1 MSDTN
6 PISEDNTSMK
16 IVLTGTTDVMWTP
29 EEAVDGMSTLNLGE
43 KAFLVAG
50 GKLNIRAWDEPN
62 GNTWTPLIGMA
73 EAERV
78 YLDPI
83 TSPPEAATKALD
95 PPAHISDPSI
105 QCPAQVV
112 HDFEDGFD
120 GTIWTGGDGA
130 VLDYDPANGVLI
142 ESNISRD
149 KQGFRLDFT
158 KLLRDCPLIAGAT
171 YLVTIRLK
179 IDDPALAPDGITD
192 CAKKLGG
199 CPRLYRKMMFETGDV
214 YNSKEVSSLVS
225 SEEPFIP
232 PYHRLLPISL
242 SFSLFLSGISRKY
255 RSKWRVVHLC
265 Y

>member
-1 MSDTN
+1 
-6 PISEDNTSMK
+6 MK

-105 QCPAQVV
+105 QCPTQIV

-120 GTIWTGGDGA
+120 GSVWTGGDGG
-130 VLDYDPANGVLI
+130 VVDYDEENGVLI

-149 KQGFRLDFT
+149 WQGFRLDFT

-192 CAKKLGG
+192 CAKREGG
-199 CPRLYRKMMFETGDV
+199 CPRLYRKMMFETGDK
-214 YNSKEVSSLVS
+214 YNYKEVSSLVS

-232 PYHRLLPISL
+232 PYHSLLPISL

-265 Y
+265 YRVDLDCRGSGQ